1 MDSLELDEKLKDLTN
16 EEIQYSIIS
25 NYRKSLDMEIS
36 VQSKSKLGNI

>member
-25 NYRKSLDMEIS
+25 NYRKSLDMQIS
-36 VQSKSKLGNI
+36 NVRSETWKI

>member
-36 VQSKSKLGNI
+36 VQSKSKLGKI